1 MLLDGLA
8 DVVAF
13 GREFERYETL
23 PDGRVRAHFADGTS
37 AEADL
42 LVGADEPTS
51 GCAASSSRTRAG
63 STPA

>member
-13 GREFERYETL
+13 GREFERYEAL
-23 PDGRVRAHFADGTS
+23 PDGRVRAHIADGTS

-42 LVGADEPTS
+42 LVG
-51 GCAASSSRTRAG
+51 TRAG